1 MTVPKN
7 FDHQYI
13 ESKWLIAWDSD
24 MYRYRGG
31 ETKERF
37 IIDTPPP
44 YPTGNFH
51 LGNSLN
57 WCYIDFIARY
67 KRMKGYDVKFPQG
80 WDCHGLPTEVKVE
93 TTQNITKNQISR
105 AKFRALCESLTR
117 ENIGLM
123 KGTMQRLAFSIDWSQ
138 EFVTM
143 EKAYYAKTQKSF
155 VQMYQKG
162 LIYRDE
168 HPVNWCPRC
177 ETAIAFAEVD
187 YDSRSTILYH
197 LFFEGSDSGSVEI
210 ATTRPEL
217 LGACVAVAVS
227 PSDER
232 YVRLIGGTVRTPL
245 YDDEVAIIGDEA
257 VDPTFGT
264 GAVMIC
270 TFGDKQDVRWWKKH
284 NLPLKKVIGKDGRM
298 ADKRYNGLTIGGAKE
313 CIIADLFDNKL
324 LQKQERIEQNVGF
337 HDRCK
342 TPIEIL
348 SESQWFIKID
358 KDAILARAAEIE
370 WIPSYMFHRLKN
382 WTESVEWDWCISR
395 QRIFATPIPVWYCDE
410 CGKVMVAEE
419 QWLPLDPTQE
429 APRCVCE
436 CSSSSFTPEYDV
448 LDTWMDSSLSAL
460 NAAGWPEAQY
470 QTQFPT
476 QLRPQGHDII
486 RTWAFYTILRSDAL
500 VGRKPWESVLVN
512 GMVLGKD
519 NQKMSKSLG
528 NIIAPETVIEQ
539 YGTDA
544 LRQWAAIGGSVG
556 SDVPYSTNDLK
567 ASSRFLTK
575 LWNIFRFAMLHFS
588 QGVQPVIYGSQ
599 NPSEIWLICNLID
612 LVDSVTS
619 SMDRFAF
626 DEALKEIRSFVW
638 NTLAD
643 HYIEAVKGRLYERD
657 AYCIAALHLALNTIV
672 KLLAPFCPFFS
683 EELFSH
689 INPGSDSVHLH
700 SWPVL
705 FLKPL
710 GAISSESTPTQGD
723 VQQIAI
729 TASQKE
735 VQEARRTGELV
746 KEIIASVRR
755 YKSEQRIALNA
766 RIEGIHVYLDR
777 DMSYGAPDISNALN
791 ADIEYR
797 TGEPDISEY
806 VTEIGPNLGSLGPR
820 FKSEVKRVVELIKST
835 PAKEIADQIATG
847 SIMIDG
853 REFLPTDFIV
863 KKEWSVEGMIVDVIK
878 LSEGT
883 ILIKRM

>member
-1 MTVPKN
+1 MAILKN
-7 FDHQYI
+7 FDYQYI
-13 ESKWLIAWDSD
+13 ESKWLTAWDLG
-24 MYRYRGG
+24 MYRYCG
-31 ETKERF
+31 EGVKERF

-51 LGNSLN
+51 LGNALN

-67 KRMKGYDVKFPQG
+67 KRMKGFDVKFPQG

-93 TTQNITKNQISR
+93 TTYNATKNQIPR
-105 AKFRALCESLTR
+105 AEFRGLCESLTR
-117 ENIGLM
+117 ENIALM

-143 EKAYYAKTQKSF
+143 DKAYYVKTQKSF
-155 VQMYQKG
+155 VQMYLDD

-177 ETAIAFAEVD
+177 VTAIAFAEVD

-197 LFFEGSDSGSVEI
+197 LLFEGSDLGSVKI

-217 LGACVAVAVS
+217 LGACVAVAVN

-232 YVRLIGGTVRTPL
+232 YGHLIGGTVRTPL
-245 YDDEVAIIGDEA
+245 YDEEVAVIGDEA

-264 GAVMIC
+264 GVVMIC

-284 NLPLKKVIGKDGRM
+284 NLQLKKVIGKDGRM
-298 ADKRYNGLTIGGAKE
+298 TDKRHDGVTIGEAKE
-313 CIIADLFDNKL
+313 RIIRDLFDNKL
-324 LQKQERIEQNVGF
+324 VLKQERIEQNVGF

-348 SESQWFIKID
+348 SESQWFVKIN

-370 WIPSYMFHRLKN
+370 WIPSYAFYRLKN
-382 WTESVEWDWCISR
+382 WTASVEWDWCISR
-395 QRIFATPIPVWYCDE
+395 QRIFATPIPVWYCDG
-410 CGKVMVAEE
+410 CGKVLVADER
-419 QWLPLDPTQE
+419 WLPLDPTQE
-429 APRCVCE
+429 APRRLCE
-436 CSSSSFTPEYDV
+436 CGSSSFTPEYDV

-460 NAAGWPEAQY
+460 NAADWPNAEY
-470 QTQFPT
+470 DRQFPT

-500 VGRKPWESVLVN
+500 AGSKPWESVLVN

-528 NIIAPETVIEQ
+528 NIIAPESVIEQ

-556 SDVPYSTNDLK
+556 SDVPYSVKDLK

-575 LWNIFRFAMLHFS
+575 LWNIFRFAMLHFA
-588 QGVQPVIYGSQ
+588 QGVQPVTYGVQ
-599 NPSEIWLICNLID
+599 NPSEIWLIYNLID

-619 SMDRFAF
+619 SMERFAF

-643 HYIEAVKGRLYERD
+643 HYVEAVKGRLYEGD
-657 AYCIAALHLALNTIV
+657 AHSVAALHLALDTIV

-689 INPGSDSVHLH
+689 INAGDESVHLH

-705 FLKPL
+705 RLKL
-710 GAISSESTPTQGD
+710 LDVTDFESPTSGD
-723 VQQIAI
+723 VRQVSIA
-729 TASQKE
+729 ASEKD
-735 VQEARRTGELV
+735 VLEARRTGELV

-766 RIEGIHVYLDR
+766 RIEGIYVYLDR
-777 DMSYGAPDISNALN
+777 EMPSGASDISNALN

-797 TGEPDISEY
+797 TGKPDIRELI
-806 VTEIGPNLGSLGPR
+806 TEIRPNLSSLGPR
-820 FKSEVKRVVELIKST
+820 FKSEAKSVVELLKGIPT
-835 PAKEIADQIATG
+835 KELVGQIETG
-847 SIMIDG
+847 LVKING
-853 REFLPTDFIV
+853 YELYPTDFIIN
-863 KKEWSVEGMIVDVIK
+863 KELFAEGMAVDVID
-878 LSEGT
+878 LSIGV
-883 ILIKRM
+883 ILVKRT

>member
-1 MTVPKN
+1 
-7 FDHQYI
+7 
-13 ESKWLIAWDSD
+13 
-24 MYRYRGG
+24 
-31 ETKERF
+31 
-37 IIDTPPP
+37 
-44 YPTGNFH
+44 
-51 LGNSLN
+51 
-57 WCYIDFIARY
+57 
-67 KRMKGYDVKFPQG
+67 
-80 WDCHGLPTEVKVE
+80 
-93 TTQNITKNQISR
+93 
-105 AKFRALCESLTR
+105 
-117 ENIGLM
+117 
-123 KGTMQRLAFSIDWSQ
+123 
-138 EFVTM
+138 M

-187 YDSRSTILYH
+187 YNSRSTILYH

-217 LGACVAVAVS
+217 LGACVAVAVN

-232 YVRLIGGTVRTPL
+232 YVSLIGGTVRTPL
-245 YDDEVAIIGDEA
+245 YDEEVAIIGDEA

-324 LQKQERIEQNVGF
+324 LQKQDRVEQNVGF

-470 QTQFPT
+470 QKQFPT

-486 RTWAFYTILRSDAL
+486 RTWTFYTILRSDAL

-735 VQEARRTGELV
+735 VQEAWRTGELV

-766 RIEGIHVYLDR
+766 RIEGIYVYMDR

>member
-1 MTVPKN
+1 MDIPKN

-13 ESKWLIAWDSD
+13 ESKWLTTWDSD

-31 ETKERF
+31 GTKERF

-51 LGNSLN
+51 LGNALN

-67 KRMKGYDVKFPQG
+67 KRMRGYDVKFPQG

-93 TTQNITKNQISR
+93 TTYNVTKNAIPR
-105 AKFRALCESLTR
+105 AEFRGLCESLTR
-117 ENIGLM
+117 ENIALM

-155 VQMYQKG
+155 VQMYSTD
-162 LIYRDE
+162 LIYKDE

-187 YDSRSTILYH
+187 YDSRSTTLYH
-197 LFFEGSDSGSVEI
+197 IFFEGSEVGSIEI

-232 YVRLIGGTVRTPL
+232 YVHLIGATVRTPL

-284 NLPLKKVIGKDGRM
+284 DLPLKKVIGKDGRM
-298 ADKRYNGLTIGGAKE
+298 TDKRYGGLTIGEAKE
-313 CIIADLFDNKL
+313 RIIGNLSESKL
-324 LQKQERIEQNVGF
+324 VQKQELIEQNVGF

-348 SESQWFIKID
+348 SESQWFVKINKD
-358 KDAILARAAEIE
+358 KILARAAEIV
-370 WIPSYMFHRLKN
+370 WIPSYSFYRLKN

-395 QRIFATPIPVWYCDE
+395 QRIFATPIPVWYCNG
-410 CGKVMVAEE
+410 CGKVVVAEE
-419 QWLPLDPTQE
+419 SWLPLDPTQE
-429 APRCVCE
+429 APRCLCE
-436 CSSSSFTPEYDV
+436 CGSSSFTPEYDV

-460 NAAGWPEAQY
+460 NAAGWPDAQY
-470 QTQFPT
+470 ERQFPT

-500 VGRKPWESVLVN
+500 AGSKPWESVLVN

-528 NIIAPETVIEQ
+528 NIVAPESVIEQ

-556 SDVPYSTNDLK
+556 SDVPYNIKDLK

-575 LWNIFRFAMLHFS
+575 LWNIFRFAMLHFT
-588 QGVQPVIYGSQ
+588 QGIQPVTYGFQ
-599 NPSEIWLICNLID
+599 NPSEIWLICNLIE

-657 AYCIAALHLALNTIV
+657 AYSLAALHLALNTIV

-689 INPGSDSVHLH
+689 INPGADSVHVH

-705 FLKPL
+705 CLTLIGVTSTKSITPL
-710 GAISSESTPTQGD
+710 GD
-723 VQQIAI
+723 VQQIAVA
-729 TASQKE
+729 ASEKD
-735 VQEARRTGELV
+735 VQGARRTGELV

-766 RIEGIHVYLDR
+766 RIEGIYVYLDR
-777 DMSYGAPDISNALN
+777 DMFNGAPDINNALN

-797 TGEPDISEY
+797 TGKPDICECI
-806 VTEIGPNLGSLGPR
+806 TEIRPNLSSLGPR
-820 FKSEVKRVVELIKST
+820 LRSEAKRVVELLRSIPTEELANK
-835 PAKEIADQIATG
+835 IATG
-847 SIMIDG
+847 LVKING
-853 REFLPTDFIV
+853 YEFLPTDFIV
-863 KKEWSVEGMIVDVIK
+863 SKELFAEGVAVDVIELK
-878 LSEGT
+878 EGT
-883 ILIKRM
+883 ILIKRT

>member
-1 MTVPKN
+1 MAIPKN

-13 ESKWLIAWDSD
+13 ESKWFTAWDSD
-24 MYRYRGG
+24 MYRYRGEG
-31 ETKERF
+31 TKERF
-37 IIDTPPP
+37 VIDTPPP

-51 LGNSLN
+51 LGNALN

-93 TTQNITKNQISR
+93 TTYNITKNQIPR
-105 AKFRALCESLTR
+105 AEFRGLCESLTR
-117 ENIGLM
+117 QNIALM

-143 EKAYYAKTQKSF
+143 DKAYYAKTQKSF
-155 VQMYQKG
+155 VQMYNND

-197 LFFEGSDSGSVEI
+197 LFFEGSDLGPVEI

-232 YVRLIGGTVRTPL
+232 YVRLIGRTVRTPL
-245 YDDEVAIIGDEA
+245 YDEEVAIIGDEV

-298 ADKRYNGLTIGGAKE
+298 TDERYGGLTIGEAKE
-313 CIIADLFDNKL
+313 RIVGDLFENKL

-348 SESQWFIKID
+348 SESQWFVKIN
-358 KDAILARAAEIE
+358 KERILARAAEIE
-370 WIPSYMFHRLKN
+370 WIPSYSFHRLKN

-395 QRIFATPIPVWYCDE
+395 QRIFATPIPVWYCGG
-410 CGKVMVAEE
+410 CGKLLVAEE
-419 QWLPLDPTQE
+419 RWLPLDPTQE
-429 APRCVCE
+429 APKCLCE
-436 CSSSSFTPEYDV
+436 CGSSSFTPEYDV

-460 NAAGWPEAQY
+460 NAAGWPNAQY
-470 QTQFPT
+470 KQQFPT

-500 VGRKPWESVLVN
+500 AGSKPWECVIVN
-512 GMVLGKD
+512 GMVLGED

-528 NIIAPETVIEQ
+528 NIIAPESVIEQ

-544 LRQWAAIGGSVG
+544 VRQWAAVGGSVG
-556 SDVPYSTNDLK
+556 SDVQYNTKDLT

-575 LWNIFRFAMLHFS
+575 LWNVFRFAMLHLTEE
-588 QGVQPVIYGSQ
+588 VQPVKYGIQ
-599 NPSEIWLICNLID
+599 NPSEIWLIFNLID

-657 AYCIAALHLALNTIV
+657 AYSLAALHLALNTIV

-689 INPGSDSVHLH
+689 MNPGDGSVHLH

-705 FLKPL
+705 RLKPV
-710 GAISSESTPTQGD
+710 GVTSPESANTVGD
-723 VQQIAI
+723 VQQISI
-729 TASQKE
+729 IASQKD

-777 DMSYGAPDISNALN
+777 DMSYGAPDIQNALN
-791 ADIEYR
+791 ADIEYK
-797 TGEPDISEY
+797 TGKPDILEQI
-806 VTEIGPNLGSLGPR
+806 TEIRPNLGALGPR
-820 FKSEVKRVVELIKST
+820 FKSEAKRVVELIQST
-835 PAKEIADQIATG
+835 PDEAIADQIGTG
-847 SIMIDG
+847 SVMING
-853 REFLPTDFIV
+853 YEFLPTDFIV
-863 KKEWSVEGMIVDVIK
+863 KKELFVGGLAVDVIT

-883 ILIKRM
+883 ILVKRT

>member
-1 MTVPKN
+1 MTIPKN

-13 ESKWLIAWDSD
+13 ESKWFAAWDSD

-31 ETKERF
+31 EIKERF

-51 LGNSLN
+51 LGNALN

-93 TTQNITKNQISR
+93 TTYDITKNQIPR
-105 AKFRALCESLTR
+105 AEFRGLCESLTR
-117 ENIGLM
+117 GNIALM

-143 EKAYYAKTQKSF
+143 DKAYYAKTQKSF
-155 VQMYQKG
+155 VQMYNDD

-187 YDSRSTILYH
+187 YDSRSTLLYH
-197 LFFEGSDSGSVEI
+197 LFFEGSDLGSVEI

-217 LGACVAVAVS
+217 LGACVAVAVN
-227 PSDER
+227 PTDER
-232 YVRLIGGTVRTPL
+232 YVPLIGGTVRTPL
-245 YDDEVAIIGDEA
+245 YDEEVAIISDEA

-284 NLPLKKVIGKDGRM
+284 NLPLKKVIGKDGHM
-298 ADKRYNGLTIGGAKE
+298 ADRRYGGLTIGEAKE
-313 CIIADLFDNKL
+313 RVIADLFDSKL
-324 LQKQERIEQNVGF
+324 LQKQDRIEQNVGF

-348 SESQWFIKID
+348 SESQWFVKIN

-370 WIPSYMFHRLKN
+370 WIPSYAFYRLKN

-395 QRIFATPIPVWYCDE
+395 QRIFATPIPVWYCDG

-429 APRCVCE
+429 APRCLCE

-460 NAAGWPEAQY
+460 NASGWPNAQFER
-470 QTQFPT
+470 QFPT

-500 VGRKPWESVLVN
+500 AGSKPWESVLVN

-528 NIIAPETVIEQ
+528 NIIAPESVIEQ

-556 SDVPYSTNDLK
+556 SDVPYNVKDLK
-567 ASSRFLTK
+567 AASRFLTK
-575 LWNIFRFAMLHFS
+575 LWNIFRFAMLHFTH
-588 QGVQPVIYGSQ
+588 GVQPVIYGFQ

-657 AYCIAALHLALNTIV
+657 AYSLAALHLALNTIV

-689 INPGSDSVHLH
+689 INPGDESVHLR
-700 SWPVL
+700 SWPGL
-705 FLKPL
+705 CLKPL
-710 GAISSESTPTQGD
+710 GVAPAETITALGD
-723 VQQIAI
+723 DQQIAI
-729 TASQKE
+729 AVSQKE
-735 VQEARRTGELV
+735 VQEVRRTGELV

-766 RIEGIHVYLDR
+766 RIDGIFVYLDR
-777 DMSYGAPDISNALN
+777 DMSNGAPDINNALN
-791 ADIEYR
+791 ADVEYR
-797 TGEPDISEY
+797 TGTPDICEY
-806 VTEIGPNLGSLGPR
+806 ITEISPNLGSLGPR
-820 FKSEVKRVVELIKST
+820 FKSEVKRVAALIKSVH
-835 PAKEIADQIATG
+835 AEEIANQIGTG
-847 SIMIDG
+847 SVRIDG
-853 REFLPTDFIV
+853 DDFLPTDFIV
-863 KKEWSVEGMIVDVIK
+863 KKELFMEGMVVDVIK

-883 ILIKRM
+883 IIVKRR

>member
-1 MTVPKN
+1 MAIPKN

-13 ESKWLIAWDSD
+13 ESKWFTAWDSD
-24 MYRYRGG
+24 MYRYRGEG
-31 ETKERF
+31 TKERF
-37 IIDTPPP
+37 VIDTPPP

-51 LGNSLN
+51 LGNALN

-93 TTQNITKNQISR
+93 TTYNITKNQIPR
-105 AKFRALCESLTR
+105 AEFRGLCESLTR
-117 ENIGLM
+117 QNIALM

-143 EKAYYAKTQKSF
+143 DKAYYAKTQKSF
-155 VQMYQKG
+155 VQMYNND

-197 LFFEGSDSGSVEI
+197 LFFEGSDLGPVEI

-298 ADKRYNGLTIGGAKE
+298 TDERYRGLTIGEAKE
-313 CIIADLFDNKL
+313 RIVGDLFESKL

-348 SESQWFIKID
+348 SESQWFVKID
-358 KDAILARAAEIE
+358 KERILARAAEIE
-370 WIPSYMFHRLKN
+370 WIPSYSFHRLKN

-395 QRIFATPIPVWYCDE
+395 QRIFATPIPVWYCDG
-410 CGKVMVAEE
+410 CGKLVVAEE
-419 QWLPLDPTQE
+419 RWLPLDPTQE
-429 APRCVCE
+429 SPRCLCE
-436 CSSSSFTPEYDV
+436 CGSSSFTPEYDV

-460 NAAGWPEAQY
+460 NAAGWPNAQY
-470 QTQFPT
+470 KRQFPT

-500 VGRKPWESVLVN
+500 AGSRPWERVIVN
-512 GMVLGKD
+512 GMVLGED

-528 NIIAPETVIEQ
+528 NIIAPESVIEQ

-544 LRQWAAIGGSVG
+544 VRQWAAVGGSVG
-556 SDVPYSTNDLK
+556 SDVQYNTKDLT

-575 LWNIFRFAMLHFS
+575 LWNVFRFAMLHLTE
-588 QGVQPVIYGSQ
+588 GVQPVTYGLR
-599 NPSEIWLICNLID
+599 NPSEIWLIFNLTD

-657 AYCIAALHLALNTIV
+657 AYSLAALHLALNTIV

-689 INPGSDSVHLH
+689 INPGDGSVHLH

-705 FLKPL
+705 CLKPV
-710 GAISSESTPTQGD
+710 GATSPESTTTLVD
-723 VQQIAI
+723 VQQISI
-729 TASQKE
+729 TASQKD

-777 DMSYGAPDISNALN
+777 DMSYGAPDIQNALN
-791 ADIEYR
+791 ADIEYK
-797 TGEPDISEY
+797 TGKPDILEQI
-806 VTEIGPNLGSLGPR
+806 TEIRPNLGALGPR
-820 FKSEVKRVVELIKST
+820 FKSEAKRVVELIQST
-835 PAKEIADQIATG
+835 PAEAIADQIGTG
-847 SIMIDG
+847 SVMING
-853 REFLPTDFIV
+853 YEFLPTDFIV
-863 KKEWSVEGMIVDVIK
+863 KKELFVGGVAVDVIK

-883 ILIKRM
+883 ILVKRT

>member
-1 MTVPKN
+1 
-7 FDHQYI
+7 
-13 ESKWLIAWDSD
+13 
-24 MYRYRGG
+24 
-31 ETKERF
+31 
-37 IIDTPPP
+37 
-44 YPTGNFH
+44 
-51 LGNSLN
+51 
-57 WCYIDFIARY
+57 
-67 KRMKGYDVKFPQG
+67 
-80 WDCHGLPTEVKVE
+80 
-93 TTQNITKNQISR
+93 
-105 AKFRALCESLTR
+105 
-117 ENIGLM
+117 
-123 KGTMQRLAFSIDWSQ
+123 
-138 EFVTM
+138 
-143 EKAYYAKTQKSF
+143 
-155 VQMYQKG
+155 
-162 LIYRDE
+162 
-168 HPVNWCPRC
+168 
-177 ETAIAFAEVD
+177 
-187 YDSRSTILYH
+187 
-197 LFFEGSDSGSVEI
+197 
-210 ATTRPEL
+210 
-217 LGACVAVAVS
+217 
-227 PSDER
+227 
-232 YVRLIGGTVRTPL
+232 
-245 YDDEVAIIGDEA
+245 
-257 VDPTFGT
+257 
-264 GAVMIC
+264 
-270 TFGDKQDVRWWKKH
+270 
-284 NLPLKKVIGKDGRM
+284 
-298 ADKRYNGLTIGGAKE
+298 
-313 CIIADLFDNKL
+313 
-324 LQKQERIEQNVGF
+324 
-337 HDRCK
+337 
-342 TPIEIL
+342 
-348 SESQWFIKID
+348 
-358 KDAILARAAEIE
+358 
-370 WIPSYMFHRLKN
+370 
-382 WTESVEWDWCISR
+382 
-395 QRIFATPIPVWYCDE
+395 
-410 CGKVMVAEE
+410 
-419 QWLPLDPTQE
+419 
-429 APRCVCE
+429 
-436 CSSSSFTPEYDV
+436 
-448 LDTWMDSSLSAL
+448 
-460 NAAGWPEAQY
+460 
-470 QTQFPT
+470 
-476 QLRPQGHDII
+476 
-486 RTWAFYTILRSDAL
+486 
-500 VGRKPWESVLVN
+500 
-512 GMVLGKD
+512 
-519 NQKMSKSLG
+519 
-528 NIIAPETVIEQ
+528 PETVIEQ

-575 LWNIFRFAMLHFS
+575 LWNIFRFSMLHFS

-766 RIEGIHVYLDR
+766 RIEGIYVYLDR

-883 ILIKRM
+883 ILINRM

>member
-1 MTVPKN
+1 MTIPKN

-13 ESKWLIAWDSD
+13 ESKWFTAWDSD
-24 MYRYRGG
+24 MYRYRGEG
-31 ETKERF
+31 TKERF
-37 IIDTPPP
+37 VIDTPPP

-51 LGNSLN
+51 LGNALN

-93 TTQNITKNQISR
+93 TTYNITKNQIPR
-105 AKFRALCESLTR
+105 AEFRGLCESLTR
-117 ENIGLM
+117 QNIALM

-143 EKAYYAKTQKSF
+143 DKAYYAKTQKSF
-155 VQMYQKG
+155 VQMYNND

-197 LFFEGSDSGSVEI
+197 LFFEGSDLGPVEI

-298 ADKRYNGLTIGGAKE
+298 TDERYRGLTIGEAKE
-313 CIIADLFDNKL
+313 RIVGDLFESKL

-348 SESQWFIKID
+348 SESQWFVKID
-358 KDAILARAAEIE
+358 KERILARAAEIE
-370 WIPSYMFHRLKN
+370 WIPSYSFHRLKN

-395 QRIFATPIPVWYCDE
+395 QRIFATPIPVWYCDG
-410 CGKVMVAEE
+410 CGKLVVAEE
-419 QWLPLDPTQE
+419 RWLPLDPTQE
-429 APRCVCE
+429 SPRCLCE
-436 CSSSSFTPEYDV
+436 CGSSSFTPEYDV

-460 NAAGWPEAQY
+460 NAAGWPNAQY
-470 QTQFPT
+470 KRQFPT

-500 VGRKPWESVLVN
+500 AGSRPWERVIVN
-512 GMVLGKD
+512 GMVLGED

-528 NIIAPETVIEQ
+528 NIIAPESVIEQ

-544 LRQWAAIGGSVG
+544 VRQWAAVGGSVG
-556 SDVPYSTNDLK
+556 SDVQYNTKDLT

-575 LWNIFRFAMLHFS
+575 LWNVFRFAMLHLTE
-588 QGVQPVIYGSQ
+588 GVQPVTYGLR
-599 NPSEIWLICNLID
+599 NPSEIWLIFNLTD

-657 AYCIAALHLALNTIV
+657 AYSLAALHLALNTIV

-689 INPGSDSVHLH
+689 INPGDGSVHLH

-705 FLKPL
+705 CLKPV
-710 GAISSESTPTQGD
+710 GATSPESTTTLVD
-723 VQQIAI
+723 VQQISI
-729 TASQKE
+729 TASQKD

-777 DMSYGAPDISNALN
+777 DMSYGAPDIQNALN
-791 ADIEYR
+791 ADIEYK
-797 TGEPDISEY
+797 TGKPDILEQI
-806 VTEIGPNLGSLGPR
+806 TEIRPNLGALGPR
-820 FKSEVKRVVELIKST
+820 FKSEAKRVVELIQST
-835 PAKEIADQIATG
+835 PAEAIADQIGTG
-847 SIMIDG
+847 SVMING
-853 REFLPTDFIV
+853 YEFLPTDFIV
-863 KKEWSVEGMIVDVIK
+863 KKELFVGGVAVDVIK

-883 ILIKRM
+883 ILVKRT

>member
-1 MTVPKN
+1 MAIPKN

-13 ESKWLIAWDSD
+13 ESKWFTAWDSD
-24 MYRYRGG
+24 MYRYRGEG
-31 ETKERF
+31 TKERF
-37 IIDTPPP
+37 VIDTPPP

-51 LGNSLN
+51 LGNALN

-93 TTQNITKNQISR
+93 TTYNITKNQIPR
-105 AKFRALCESLTR
+105 AEFRGLCESLTR
-117 ENIGLM
+117 QNIALM

-143 EKAYYAKTQKSF
+143 DKAYYAKTQKSF
-155 VQMYQKG
+155 VQMYNND

-187 YDSRSTILYH
+187 YDSRSTILYR
-197 LFFEGSDSGSVEI
+197 LFFEGSDLGPVEI

-245 YDDEVAIIGDEA
+245 YDEEVAIIGDEA

-284 NLPLKKVIGKDGRM
+284 NLPLKKVIGKNGRM
-298 ADKRYNGLTIGGAKE
+298 TDKRYRGLTIGEAKE
-313 CIIADLFDNKL
+313 RIVGDLFESKL
-324 LQKQERIEQNVGF
+324 MQKQERIEQNVGF

-348 SESQWFIKID
+348 SESQWFVKIN
-358 KDAILARAAEIE
+358 KERILARAAEIE
-370 WIPSYMFHRLKN
+370 WIPSYSFHRLKN

-395 QRIFATPIPVWYCDE
+395 QRIFATPIPVWYCDG
-410 CGKVMVAEE
+410 CGKLVVAEE
-419 QWLPLDPTQE
+419 RWLPLDPTQE
-429 APRCVCE
+429 APRCLCE
-436 CSSSSFTPEYDV
+436 CGSSSFTPEYDV

-460 NAAGWPEAQY
+460 NAAGWPNAQY
-470 QTQFPT
+470 KRQFPT

-500 VGRKPWESVLVN
+500 VGSKPWERVIVN
-512 GMVLGKD
+512 GMVLGED

-528 NIIAPETVIEQ
+528 NIIAPESVIEQ

-544 LRQWAAIGGSVG
+544 VRQWAAVGGSVG
-556 SDVPYSTNDLK
+556 SDVQYNTKDLT

-575 LWNIFRFAMLHFS
+575 LWNVFRFAMLHLTE
-588 QGVQPVIYGSQ
+588 GVQPVTYGLQ
-599 NPSEIWLICNLID
+599 NPSEIWLIFNLID

-657 AYCIAALHLALNTIV
+657 AYSLAALRLALNTIV
-672 KLLAPFCPFFS
+672 KLLAPICPFFS

-689 INPGSDSVHLH
+689 INPGDGSVHLH
-700 SWPVL
+700 SWPV
-705 FLKPL
+705 FCLKPVDVT
-710 GAISSESTPTQGD
+710 SPESTTALDD
-723 VQQIAI
+723 VQQISI
-729 TASQKE
+729 TASQKD

-777 DMSYGAPDISNALN
+777 DMSYGAPDIQNALN
-791 ADIEYR
+791 ADIEYK
-797 TGEPDISEY
+797 TGKPDILEQI
-806 VTEIGPNLGSLGPR
+806 TEIRPNLGALGPR
-820 FKSEVKRVVELIKST
+820 FKSEAKRVVELIQST
-835 PAKEIADQIATG
+835 PAEAIADQIGVG
-847 SIMIDG
+847 SVTING
-853 REFLPTDFIV
+853 YELLPTDFIV
-863 KKEWSVEGMIVDVIK
+863 KKELFVGGMAVDVIK

-883 ILIKRM
+883 ILVKRT

>member
-1 MTVPKN
+1 MAIPKN

-13 ESKWLIAWDSD
+13 ESKWFTAWDSD
-24 MYRYRGG
+24 MYRYRGEG
-31 ETKERF
+31 TKERF
-37 IIDTPPP
+37 VIDTPPP

-51 LGNSLN
+51 LGNALN

-93 TTQNITKNQISR
+93 TTYNITKNQIPR
-105 AKFRALCESLTR
+105 AEFRGLCESLTR
-117 ENIGLM
+117 QNIALM

-143 EKAYYAKTQKSF
+143 DKAYYAKTQKSF
-155 VQMYQKG
+155 VQMYNND

-187 YDSRSTILYH
+187 YDSRSTILYR
-197 LFFEGSDSGSVEI
+197 LFFEGSDLGPVEI

-245 YDDEVAIIGDEA
+245 YDEEVAIIGDEA

-298 ADKRYNGLTIGGAKE
+298 TDKRYNGLTIGEAKE
-313 CIIADLFDNKL
+313 RIVGDLFESKL

-348 SESQWFIKID
+348 SESQWFVKIN
-358 KDAILARAAEIE
+358 KERILARAAEIE
-370 WIPSYMFHRLKN
+370 WIPSYSFHRLKN

-395 QRIFATPIPVWYCDE
+395 QRIFATPIPVWYCDG
-410 CGKVMVAEE
+410 CGKLVVAEE
-419 QWLPLDPTQE
+419 RWLPLDPTQE
-429 APRCVCE
+429 APRCLCE
-436 CSSSSFTPEYDV
+436 CGSSSFTPEYDV

-460 NAAGWPEAQY
+460 NAAGWPNAQY
-470 QTQFPT
+470 KRQFPT

-500 VGRKPWESVLVN
+500 VGSKPWERVIVN
-512 GMVLGKD
+512 GMVLGED

-528 NIIAPETVIEQ
+528 NIIAPESVIEQ

-544 LRQWAAIGGSVG
+544 VRQWAAVGGSVG
-556 SDVPYSTNDLK
+556 SDVQYNTKDLT

-575 LWNIFRFAMLHFS
+575 LWNVFRFAMLHLTE
-588 QGVQPVIYGSQ
+588 GVQPVTYGLQ
-599 NPSEIWLICNLID
+599 NPSEIWLIFNLID

-657 AYCIAALHLALNTIV
+657 AYSLAALRLALNTIV
-672 KLLAPFCPFFS
+672 KLLAPICPFFS

-689 INPGSDSVHLH
+689 INPGDGSVHLH
-700 SWPVL
+700 SWPV
-705 FLKPL
+705 FCLKPVDVT
-710 GAISSESTPTQGD
+710 SPESTTALDD
-723 VQQIAI
+723 VQQISI
-729 TASQKE
+729 TASQKD

-777 DMSYGAPDISNALN
+777 DMSYGAPDIQNALN
-791 ADIEYR
+791 ADIEYK
-797 TGEPDISEY
+797 TGKPDILEQI
-806 VTEIGPNLGSLGPR
+806 TEIRPNLGALGPR
-820 FKSEVKRVVELIKST
+820 FKSEAKRVVELIQST
-835 PAKEIADQIATG
+835 PAEAIADQIGVG
-847 SIMIDG
+847 SVTING
-853 REFLPTDFIV
+853 YELLPTDFIV
-863 KKEWSVEGMIVDVIK
+863 KKELFVGGMAVDVIK

-883 ILIKRM
+883 ILVKRT